1 MPCQVSAKSPN
12 IEAEICVIQKKKIPS
27 KLECQTE
34 ARRLIQARN
43 PEHMAQKTKV
53 KCIIT

>member
-1 MPCQVSAKSPN
+1 MACQVSAKSPN
-12 IEAEICVIQKKKIPS
+12 IEAEICVKQQQKIPS

-43 PEHMAQKTKV
+43 PEDMV
-53 KCIIT
+53 

>member
-12 IEAEICVIQKKKIPS
+12 TEAEICVIQKKKKIPS

-43 PEHMAQKTKV
+43 PEVMA
-53 KCIIT
+53 

>member
-1 MPCQVSAKSPN
+1 MACQVSAKSPN
-12 IEAEICVIQKKKIPS
+12 IEAEICVKQQKKIPS

-43 PEHMAQKTKV
+43 PEDMV
-53 KCIIT
+53 